1 MTRGAAADTSCVRP
15 SIPRRKVLSMKL
27 YRLSQGEFRSWRD
40 RDARDALKRRIF
52 AQLGDAQLRAPS
64 GRILGTA
71 RAPEKSARVPI
82 ERSIARGAH
91 HAVSPRECLCRE
103 WQKPAGKE
111 DQHHPICVHKGHWE
125 AQQARSPDV
134 LRERAVVNGPRD
146 DQAPAPTAATLD
158 GVAPAPAVGAQP
170 SSTPAPP
177 PPPAPADCVCREWA
191 GATPDKHHALC
202 TFRGAWEAQAG
213 QPTLQLVELETGT
226 VFREATEEEAAASK
240 QKATEDGV
248 GAIELSDGKLYY
260 VKEA

>member
-1 MTRGAAADTSCVRP
+1 
-15 SIPRRKVLSMKL
+15 MKL
-27 YRLSQGEFRSWRD
+27 YRLSQGEFRAWRD

-52 AQLGDAQLRAPS
+52 VQLGDAQLRAPS

-111 DQHHPICVHKGHWE
+111 DEHHPICVHKGHWE

-134 LRERAVVNGPRD
+134 LRERAIVNGPRD
-146 DQAPAPTAATLD
+146 DESPRSSEAATNE
-158 GVAPAPAVGAQP
+158 APPAHQTPATP
-170 SSTPAPP
+170 ASTPTPAPP
-177 PPPAPADCVCREWA
+177 PPPAPTDCVCREWA
-191 GATPDKHHALC
+191 GTTPGKHHPLC
-202 TFRGAWEAQAG
+202 AFRGSWEAQAG
-213 QPTLQLVELETGT
+213 EPALQLVELETGT
-226 VFREATEEEAAASK
+226 VLREATDEEAAASK

>member
-1 MTRGAAADTSCVRP
+1 
-15 SIPRRKVLSMKL
+15 MKL

-40 RDARDALKRRIF
+40 RNARDELKRRIF
-52 AQLGDAQLRAPS
+52 AQHGDAQLRAPS

-82 ERSIARGAH
+82 EKSIARGAH

-111 DQHHPICVHKGHWE
+111 HEHHPICVHKGHWE

-134 LRERAVVNGPRD
+134 LRERAVVNGPGD
-146 DQAPAPTAATLD
+146 DQATPSNASTTDGVPPAPTAGAQPPSMQAPAPL
-158 GVAPAPAVGAQP
+158 
-170 SSTPAPP
+170 

-191 GATPDKHHALC
+191 GATPDKHHPLC

-226 VFREATEEEAAASK
+226 VLREASEEEAAASK